1 MLKNFYVKN
10 NTGSSVPLSTLV
22 KITDIKGPE
31 FLLRQNLYNS
41 SKLMVTPAQ
50 GYSNSQAMEALEK
63 TFEASMPSDMGY
75 SYADMSYQ
83 EQKNPE
89 RYRHRADFPALLR
102 LCLPDSGG
110 PV

>member
-1 MLKNFYVKN
+1 M
-10 NTGSSVPLSTLV
+10 
-22 KITDIKGPE
+22 KITDITGPE

-41 SKLMVTPAQ
+41 SKLMVTPAR

-83 EQKNPE
+83 EEKSRTASASCRFSCSPPSSFS
-89 RYRHRADFPALLR
+89 DP
-102 LCLPDSGG
+102 GG